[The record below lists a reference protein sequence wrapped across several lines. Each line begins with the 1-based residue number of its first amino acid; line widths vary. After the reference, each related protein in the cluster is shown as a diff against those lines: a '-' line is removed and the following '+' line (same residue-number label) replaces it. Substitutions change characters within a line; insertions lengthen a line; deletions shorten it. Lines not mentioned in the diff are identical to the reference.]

1 MKKLLAVLFFLPAT
15 VFAQEQNVMTP
26 ELLWSLGR
34 VGAMGI
40 SQDGKNIVYRV
51 SYPVVSE
58 DRMETKFYVIPISGG
73 EPAEVTDYKS
83 LLKNKNISPDGK
95 YEVYHEAV
103 KVNKVL
109 GKELYDQYQKTSA
122 QVYTDLHYRHWD
134 TWSDGSFNH
143 IFYKENKAGAKGTDI
158 MPSQP
163 FHSPQLPFGGDEDY
177 IWSPDSKY
185 IIYVC
190 KKKFGKAYALSTNTD
205 LYQFELAT
213 GNTVNLTE
221 GMMGYDM
228 HPDYSPSGH
237 LSWLSMARDGY
248 ESDKNDIIVLFN
260 GAKMNLTKNWDGS
273 VESFKW
279 SHDGKKVFFI
289 AAVRGTKQLFEVD
302 FPGMSKKLPQVVQL
316 SEGMFDV
323 TGIVGQ
329 SGDKLIVTRTDMNHA
344 AEIFSFD
351 VKTKSWNQITH
362 VNDAVYA
369 KLNLPRVE
377 KRMVKTTDGKEML
390 VWVILPPGFDSRR
403 KYPALLYCQG
413 GPQSPVSQFYSF
425 RWNFQVMASQGYVV
439 VAPNRRG
446 LPGFGTEW
454 NEAISK
460 DWGGQSI
467 RDYLSAIDDIC
478 KEPYVDKERLG
489 AVGASYGGYSVFQLA
504 GVHGN
509 RFKSFISHCGLFN
522 TKSMYGTTEEL
533 FFVNW
538 DLGGPYWE
546 TDNAAAQKAY
556 GEFNPINH
564 VNKWNAPILI
574 IQGGKDFRVP
584 EGQGMEAFQAAQLKG
599 IKSKFLYFPDE
610 NHWIMKPQNA
620 MVWQT
625 EFYKW
630 LRETL

>member
-1 MKKLLAVLFFLPAT
+1 
-15 VFAQEQNVMTP
+15 
-26 ELLWSLGR
+26 
-34 VGAMGI
+34 
-40 SQDGKNIVYRV
+40 
-51 SYPVVSE
+51 
-58 DRMETKFYVIPISGG
+58 
-73 EPAEVTDYKS
+73 
-83 LLKNKNISPDGK
+83 
-95 YEVYHEAV
+95 
-103 KVNKVL
+103 
-109 GKELYDQYQKTSA
+109 
-122 QVYTDLHYRHWD
+122 
-134 TWSDGSFNH
+134 
-143 IFYKENKAGAKGTDI
+143 
-158 MPSQP
+158 
-163 FHSPQLPFGGDEDY
+163 
-177 IWSPDSKY
+177 
-185 IIYVC
+185 
-190 KKKFGKAYALSTNTD
+190 
-205 LYQFELAT
+205 
-213 GNTVNLTE
+213 
-221 GMMGYDM
+221 M

>member
-1 MKKLLAVLFFLPAT
+1 MKKLLIVLFLLPAI

-26 ELLWSLGR
+26 ELLWTLGR
-34 VGAMGI
+34 VGALGI
-40 SQDGKNIVYRV
+40 SQDGKNIVYKV

-58 DRMETKFYVIPISGG
+58 DRMDTKFYTMPISGG
-73 EPAEVTDYKS
+73 EPVAVTDYKS

-95 YEVYHEAV
+95 YTVFHEAV

-109 GKELYDQYQKTSA
+109 GKDLYDQYKNTSA
-122 QVYTDLHYRHWD
+122 QIYTDLHYRHWD

-143 IFYKENKAGAKGTDI
+143 IFYKENSAGAKGRDI

-190 KKKFGKAYALSTNTD
+190 KKKFGTAYAISTNTD
-205 LYQFELAT
+205 LYQFEVAT

-221 GMMGYDM
+221 GMMGYDV

-279 SHDGKKVFFI
+279 SNDGKKVFFT
-289 AAVRGTKQLFEVD
+289 AAVQGTKQLFEVD
-302 FPGMSKKLPQVVQL
+302 FPGMTKKMPQVVQL

-351 VKTKSWNQITH
+351 VKTKSWNQLTH

-377 KRMVKTTDGKEML
+377 KRMVKTSDGKDML
-390 VWVILPPGFDSRR
+390 VWVILPPNFDSRR
-403 KYPALLYCQG
+403 QYPSLLYCQG

-425 RWNFQVMASQGYVV
+425 RWNFQMMASQGYVV

-467 RDYLSAIDDIC
+467 RDYLSAIDEVS
-478 KEPYVDKERLG
+478 KEPYIDKERRG

-509 RFKSFISHCGLFN
+509 RFKTFISHCGLFN

-556 GEFNPINH
+556 EEFNPINH
-564 VNKWNAPILI
+564 INKWNAPILI

-584 EGQGMEAFQAAQLKG
+584 EGQGMEAFQAARLKG
-599 IKSKFLYFPDE
+599 LKSKFLYFPDE

-620 MVWQT
+620 LVWQA